1 MKRDRYQIL
10 YSSGATYNV
19 PLYLNASVDE
29 MGVMSGFDGDIVQVE
44 QLVNFTYSQTGNT
57 ITIFNSADSTKLRK
71 IVDQTF
77 TINLGDGNSSLLDV
91 NDSLNHT
98 YTSGGTYNISITL
111 DSPWT
116 KKKIKRNITV
126 PEDLTQPNPLGTF
139 TGVTIPA
146 YDNLTGQTQD
156 YLNDL
161 DYTNTTGFTTFT
173 YMAFGK
179 SKIDQKK
186 KYGSSGYEGVTTGS
200 DDNGAYSGYTIDGFY
215 YRDYEDGYTMITG
228 STNAYTIEEVF
239 NSMLTRNEHF
249 IGFVEEPTIYSDI
262 FIERGRLGVMEQNF
276 RLTEVDNIGELTT
289 YGNGFFNIKNQ

>member
-1 MKRDRYQIL
+1 MNRYQYKIV
-10 YSSGATYNV
+10 YTSGVTYNI
-19 PLYLNASVDE
+19 PLYLSSSVDE
-29 MGVMSGFDGDIVQVE
+29 MGVMTGFDGDIVQVE
-44 QLVNFTYSQTGNT
+44 QLVNFTYTQTGNAVK
-57 ITIFNSADSTKLRK
+57 IFNSVNSNRLKK
-71 IVDQTF
+71 IIDQTF
-77 TINLGDGNSSLLDV
+77 TIDLGDGNSSYLDV
-91 NDSLNHT
+91 NDSLLHT
-98 YTSGGTYNISITL
+98 YTSGGTYNVTITL

-161 DYTNTTGFTTFT
+161 DYTNITGFTTFT

-186 KYGSSGYEGVTTGS
+186 KYGSSGYEGITVDS
-200 DDNGAYSGYTIDGFY
+200 DDNGTYSGYTIDGFY

-228 STNAYTIEEVF
+228 STVAYAVEEVF
-239 NSMLTRNEHF
+239 NTMLTRNEHF
-249 IGFVEEPTIYSDI
+249 IGFMDEPTIYSDI

-276 RLTEVDNIGELTT
+276 RLTEVDSIGELTT
-289 YGNGFFNIKNQ
+289 YGNGFFNIKKQ